1 MRDRSI
7 NQETKETSGGFVEVA
22 GINDNWVLD
31 SYGYGGLKKDGSG
44 TPALW
49 FTFQNG
55 PINLRLAEYDVNE
68 TFERENNQ
76 KNTKSKIT
84 DDEAVDKAYNAQD
97 GRLVQIIRCFLSK
110 EEAVLTGK
118 GFEELSKNII
128 ALLDSKGKNK
138 SEKIRL
144 KVIYNKDGYLTVS
157 TKNGRFIQLAK
168 DTNNLVL
175 SDWEANEIKNNK
187 KSDATSEAGL
197 ATANSGTSTVKKGE
211 F

>member
-7 NQETKETSGGFVEVA
+7 NQETKETSGAGFIEVA

-31 SYGYGGLKKDGSG
+31 AYGYGGLKKDGSG

-49 FTFQNG
+49 FTFQSG

-68 TFERENNQ
+68 TFERDNNK

-97 GRLVQIIRCFLSK
+97 GRLVQIIRCFLNK

-144 KVIYNKDGYLTVS
+144 KVIYNKEGFLTVS
-157 TKNGRFIQLAK
+157 TRNGRFIQLAI
-168 DTNNLVL
+168 DPNNLVL
-175 SDWEANEIKNNK
+175 SDWESNEIKNNK
-187 KSDATSEAGL
+187 KSDTPTSEAAL
-197 ATANSGTSTVKKGE
+197 ATANTVKKGE